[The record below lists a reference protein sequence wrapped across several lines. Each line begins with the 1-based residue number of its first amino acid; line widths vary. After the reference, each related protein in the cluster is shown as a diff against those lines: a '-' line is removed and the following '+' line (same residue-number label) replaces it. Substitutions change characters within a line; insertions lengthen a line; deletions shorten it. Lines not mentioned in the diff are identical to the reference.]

1 METSDILLGEG
12 NGGSSLIPDGLP
24 VGNGPVHPRGSSLS
38 GNGLEK
44 EGAWWAASLGP
55 HTLYTIVHTQKKR
68 LLTVAHD
75 QFLTREIRMNKTSF
89 QP

>member
-1 METSDILLGEG
+1 METGDILLGEG

-55 HTLYTIVHTQKKR
+55 HTLYTIVHTQKN
-68 LLTVAHD
+68 VY
-75 QFLTREIRMNKTSF
+75 
-89 QP
+89 